1 MGNRCW
7 HWSLMESARWQ
18 TDTISIHMKPVCSG
32 FFANAWNNASQSM
45 YEGPQWQMNGGSWA
59 SLVYDGRQRVCSH
72 RLCVV
77 VLAVCQRSIAIQA
90 NLQGCRDG
98 CVCSCFLAGF
108 SCCAAWFCI
117 LRVKSEG
124 QIDECI
130 FPGRGAQLWPGMA
143 ARELTR
149 YPVARL
155 RMINTSLVG
164 GCFSHPPTMSWRS
177 ARTWN
182 LQACGVYFGASPK
195 MMWSRI
201 LQTRAAT
208 VLVGGCCRRGS
219 RNPPYGGSFVEL
231 SAWPSLCEAGELGFL
246 LLDDEALPWHGTLRA
261 LDGCSSSGRL
271 PQLPLCLSW
280 AHLSLATTGSLQ
292 CVMGEGPSPN
302 WVQTVL
308 DHPLM
313 YPRLEERQL
322 LLWRKYGLAMP
333 VHCT

>member
-98 CVCSCFLAGF
+98 CVCSLFLGWF

-231 SAWPSLCEAGELGFL
+231 SAWPSLCEAGELGSCYWMMRRFHGMARCVHLTAAL
-246 LLDDEALPWHGTLRA
+246 LQAVYRSCLFASVEHIFHW
-261 LDGCSSSGRL
+261 
-271 PQLPLCLSW
+271 LPLVHYNAWW
-280 AHLSLATTGSLQ
+280 ARARHRIE
-292 CVMGEGPSPN
+292 C
-302 WVQTVL
+302 
-308 DHPLM
+308 
-313 YPRLEERQL
+313 RR
-322 LLWRKYGLAMP
+322 
-333 VHCT
+333 C

>member
-1 MGNRCW
+1 MADEWRKLGIFGLWRAAKSLFAPFVRC
-7 HWSLMESARWQ
+7 SPCGLSAINS
-18 TDTISIHMKPVCSG
+18 DPGK
-32 FFANAWNNASQSM
+32 FA
-45 YEGPQWQMNGGSWA
+45 
-59 SLVYDGRQRVCSH
+59 
-72 RLCVV
+72 RLPGWLC
-77 VLAVCQRSIAIQA
+77 L
-90 NLQGCRDG
+90 LL
-98 CVCSCFLAGF
+98 FLGWF

-231 SAWPSLCEAGELGFL
+231 SAWPSLCEAGELGSCYWMMRRFHGMARCVHLTAAL
-246 LLDDEALPWHGTLRA
+246 LQAVYRSCLFASVEHIFHW
-261 LDGCSSSGRL
+261 
-271 PQLPLCLSW
+271 LPLVHYNAWW
-280 AHLSLATTGSLQ
+280 ARARHRIE
-292 CVMGEGPSPN
+292 C
-302 WVQTVL
+302 
-308 DHPLM
+308 
-313 YPRLEERQL
+313 RR
-322 LLWRKYGLAMP
+322 
-333 VHCT
+333 C